1 MDKYITID
9 LFIDTDDDRVEY
21 PIGALYPREGY
32 TPSKER
38 IDSLLSGDN
47 ARGVPL
53 IKQIIEL
60 PAKTTIPSDAE
71 NELTR
76 DAIKEKLTQL
86 GIEFNTKAKTESLL
100 KLLKTAEEE

>member
-9 LFIDTDDDRVEY
+9 LFVDTDDERVEY
-21 PIGALYPREGY
+21 PIDALYPREGY

-53 IKQIIEL
+53 IKKIIEL
-60 PAKTTIPSDAE
+60 PAKKTIPSDSE

-86 GIEFNTKAKTESLL
+86 GIEFNAKAKTESLL
-100 KLLKTAEEE
+100 ELLKTAEEE

>member
-9 LFIDTDDDRVEY
+9 LFVDTDDERVEY
-21 PIGALYPREGY
+21 PIGALYPRDGY

-53 IKQIIEL
+53 IKKIIEL
-60 PAKTTIPSDAE
+60 PAKTTVPSDPE
-71 NELTR
+71 NEVRQEVVL
-76 DAIKEKLTQL
+76 
-86 GIEFNTKAKTESLL
+86 
-100 KLLKTAEEE
+100 